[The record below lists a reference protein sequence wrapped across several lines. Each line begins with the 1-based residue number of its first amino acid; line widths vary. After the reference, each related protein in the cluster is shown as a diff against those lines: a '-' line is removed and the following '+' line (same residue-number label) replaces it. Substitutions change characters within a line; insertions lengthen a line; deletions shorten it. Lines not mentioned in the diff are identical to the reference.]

1 MQQTGYHT
9 RCRVSTVILMW
20 GVLMLWAHPVL
31 SEPYMAVRG
40 GYKCSQCHTNI
51 TGGGKRN
58 RFGSIYTQTTLPY
71 HITSASTLQH
81 LFSPTRASAGE
92 PNDGTFI
99 ANTLADFL
107 SFGGDLRVE
116 NRTRFSE
123 GPLETT
129 NSLDVTE
136 ANLYLEAR
144 LLRDF
149 LSLYVDEQLGPN
161 AASSR
166 EIFGLIRVPRWWH
179 FYFKGGKFLLPY
191 GWRLQDDSAFI
202 RNRTGVNYA
211 NPDTGVEFGLEPG
224 PLSFSLAITNGAG
237 GGSDDNRFKQ
247 LTLRAEAVF
256 RHWRIGGSYAYNDT
270 DIARRVMYG
279 PFAGLSFGRL
289 TLLGEL
295 DVIEDRV
302 AASGET
308 IKQLAVFSSL
318 NVLLTRGVN
327 FKLSYEWLDPNQ
339 DDLFKNDERT
349 RFTVGLEPFLTQF
362 LQVRLFYRLN
372 DGIPQRP
379 VERADE
385 VVLEF
390 HLFF

>member
-1 MQQTGYHT
+1 MF
-9 RCRVSTVILMW
+9 
-20 GVLMLWAHPVL
+20 WAQPAV
-31 SEPYMAVRG
+31 SEPYLAVRG
-40 GYKCSQCHTNI
+40 GYKCSHCHTNI

-58 RFGSIYTQTTLPY
+58 GFGSIYTQTTLPY
-71 HITSASTLQH
+71 KIISPTTLQR
-81 LFSPTRASAGE
+81 LLSPTGAASGD
-92 PNDGTFI
+92 PNYGTFV

-107 SFGGDLRVE
+107 SFGGELRVE

-136 ANLYLEAR
+136 ANLYVEAR

-149 LSLYVDEQLGPN
+149 LSFYIDEQVGPN

-166 EIFGLIRVPRWWH
+166 EVFGLLRAPRWWNA
-179 FYFKGGKFLLPY
+179 YFKGGRFLLPF

-202 RNRTGVNYA
+202 RDRTGINYA

-237 GGSDDNRFKQ
+237 GSSDNNRFKQ

-256 RHWRIGGSYAYNDT
+256 RRWRFGGSFAYNDT
-270 DIARRVMYG
+270 DTARRVMYG
-279 PFAGLSFGRL
+279 PFAGLSFGRF
-289 TLLGEL
+289 TLLGEV

-327 FKLSYEWLDPNQ
+327 FKLSYEFLDPN
-339 DDLFKNDERT
+339 DDVDNDERT

-362 LQVRLFYRLN
+362 LQLRFFYRFN

-379 VERADE
+379 IERADE

>member
-1 MQQTGYHT
+1 M
-9 RCRVSTVILMW
+9 CAVILMW
-20 GVLMLWAHPVL
+20 GVLIWAHPAL
-31 SEPYMAVRG
+31 SEPYLAVRG

-58 RFGSIYTQTTLPY
+58 GFGSIYTQTTLPY
-71 HITSASTLQH
+71 KIISASTLH
-81 LFSPTRASAGE
+81 HILSPTGASSGD
-92 PNDGTFI
+92 PNYGTLVTH
-99 ANTLADFL
+99 TLADFL

-123 GPLETT
+123 GSLETT
-129 NSLDVTE
+129 NSLEVTE
-136 ANLYLEAR
+136 ANLYMEAR

-149 LSLYVDEQLGPN
+149 LSFYIDEQLGPN

-166 EIFGLIRVPRWWH
+166 EIFGLIRAPRWWNS
-179 FYFKGGKFLLPY
+179 YFKGGKFLLPY

-202 RNRTGVNYA
+202 RDRTGINYA

-237 GGSDDNRFKQ
+237 GSADNNRFKQ
-247 LTLRAEAVF
+247 LTLRGEVVF
-256 RHWRIGGSYAYNDT
+256 RHWRVGGSFAYNDT
-270 DIARRVMYG
+270 DDSRRVMYG
-279 PFAGLSFGRL
+279 PFAGLSFGRF
-289 TLLGEL
+289 TLLGEV

-302 AASGET
+302 AASGDT
-308 IKQLAVFSSL
+308 IKQLVVFSSL
-318 NVLLTRGVN
+318 NMLLTRGVN
-327 FKLSYEWLDPNQ
+327 IKLSYEFLDPH
-339 DDLFKNDERT
+339 DEVDNDERT

-362 LQVRLFYRLN
+362 LQLRLFYRFN

-379 VERADE
+379 IERADE
-385 VVLEF
+385 VVVEF

>member
-1 MQQTGYHT
+1 M
-9 RCRVSTVILMW
+9 SPIIWIW
-20 GVLMLWAHPVL
+20 GVLMLCTHPAL
-31 SEPYMAVRG
+31 SEPYLAVRE

-58 RFGSIYTQTTLPY
+58 GFGSIYTQTTLPY
-71 HITSASTLQH
+71 KIISASTLQH
-81 LFSPTRASAGE
+81 LLSPMGASTTE
-92 PNDGTFI
+92 SNYGTFV

-116 NRTRFSE
+116 DRTRFSE

-144 LLRDF
+144 LLRDV
-149 LSLYVDEQLGPN
+149 LSFYVDERLGPN

-166 EIFGLIRVPRWWH
+166 EIFGLIRAPRWGNA
-179 FYFKGGKFLLPY
+179 YFKGGKFLLPY
-191 GWRLQDDSAFI
+191 GWRLQDDSAFV
-202 RNRTGVNYA
+202 RDRTGINYA

-224 PLSFSLAITNGAG
+224 PLTFSLAITNGAG
-237 GGSDDNRFKQ
+237 GSSDNNRFKQ

-256 RHWRIGGSYAYNDT
+256 RHWRFGASYAYNDT
-270 DIARRVMYG
+270 DTARREMYG
-279 PFAGLSFGRL
+279 PFAGLSFGRF

-302 AASGET
+302 AESGDT
-308 IKQLAVFSSL
+308 ITQLAVFSSL
-318 NVLLTRGVN
+318 HVLLTRGIN
-327 FKLSYEWLDPNQ
+327 FMLSYEFLDPN
-339 DDLFKNDERT
+339 NDVDNDART

-362 LQVRLFYRLN
+362 LQLRFFYRFN

-379 VERADE
+379 IERADE

>member
-1 MQQTGYHT
+1 MN
-9 RCRVSTVILMW
+9 TVILICS
-20 GVLMLWAHPVL
+20 VLILWTHPAL
-31 SEPYMAVRG
+31 SEPYLAVRG

-58 RFGSIYTQTTLPY
+58 RFGSIYSQTTLPY
-71 HITSASTLQH
+71 KIISASTLQH
-81 LFSPTRASAGE
+81 LLSPTGASTSGS
-92 PNDGTFI
+92 NYGTFVT
-99 ANTLADFL
+99 NTLADFL
-107 SFGGDLRVE
+107 SFGGELRVE

-136 ANLYLEAR
+136 ANLYLEAL
-144 LLRDF
+144 LLRDV
-149 LSLYVDEQLGPN
+149 LSFYVDERLGPN

-166 EIFGLIRVPRWWH
+166 EVFGLIRTPRWWN

-202 RNRTGVNYA
+202 RDRTGINYA

-224 PLSFSLAITNGAG
+224 PLTFSLAITNGAG
-237 GGSDDNRFKQ
+237 GSSDNNRFKQ
-247 LTLRAEAVF
+247 LTLRAEAVW
-256 RHWRIGGSYAYNDT
+256 RHGRLGASYAYNDT
-270 DIARRVMYG
+270 DTARRVMYG
-279 PFAGLSFGRL
+279 PFAGFSFGRF
-289 TLLGEL
+289 TLLGEV
-295 DVIEDRV
+295 DVIEDR
-302 AASGET
+302 AAENGDT

-318 NVLLTRGVN
+318 DVLLTRGVN
-327 FKLSYEWLDPNQ
+327 FKLSYEFLDPNN
-339 DDLFKNDERT
+339 DVDNDERT

-362 LQVRLFYRLN
+362 LQFRLFYRFN

-379 VERADE
+379 IERADE